1 MRAFIDFIAPN
12 AGEPPIRAAF
22 ESPLHVLEA
31 SVPSQVPEVLS
42 QAQAFAKAG
51 YWCVGFVRY
60 EAAAAFDAAFSVHE
74 WPSGPLAWFAVFER
88 PGGDAENWAQ
98 TDREA
103 AEVEWQEPLR
113 AADASAAIED
123 IHRRIAAGEVYQIN
137 HTARMAGTLS
147 AGSPFSL
154 FLALQRAQPGTYSA
168 FIDTGKQQILSVSP
182 ELFFDWQPDEKGQG
196 PILAR
201 PMKGTCGRGATPQQD
216 EQNAAALLSSTKER
230 AENVMIVDLIR
241 NDLSRIAEL
250 HSVKVPRLFHL
261 EPLPTVWSM
270 TTDVVGRTK
279 AGTSLTDVFS
289 ALFPCGS
296 VTGAPKIQ
304 AMRTIRELE
313 PNARGV
319 YCGAIGLLRP
329 GGAATFNVAIR
340 TLEIEGKDVRCGI
353 GSGITIDA
361 KFEGEWKE
369 WHHKSAFVQRASAP
383 FALLETLRIDGGVA
397 RHMHAHLDRM
407 AATASHFGYP
417 WNRSLAVRA
426 LSELTAAHPQG
437 VRRVRLLLH
446 ADGKLEVEAPAMND
460 VAGPVLAQLA
470 SRPLLEAYG
479 EFVRFKTTRRS
490 HYDAFA
496 PAPGV
501 FDTLLWND
509 ACELTEFTRGNV
521 AVKLDGRWLTPP
533 LSSGLLPGVERAM
546 VISSRRV
553 EESVVRVED
562 LSRAESIAFF
572 NSLRGWIPVQLANE
586 GG

>member
-1 MRAFIDFIAPN
+1 MRAFLDFISPD
-12 AGEPPIRAAF
+12 AGKPPIRAAF

-31 SVPSQVPEVLS
+31 SVLDQVQEVLS
-42 QAQAFAKAG
+42 QAQDFAKAG

-74 WPSGPLAWFAVFER
+74 CSSSPLAWFAVFE
-88 PGGDAENWAQ
+88 GVKADVESWAQ
-98 TDREA
+98 AHQEA
-103 AEVEWQEPLR
+103 AEVQWEEPLR
-113 AADASAAIED
+113 AEDASAAIED

-137 HTARMAGTLS
+137 HTARMAGTLRK
-147 AGSPFSL
+147 GTPFSL
-154 FLALQRAQPGTYSA
+154 FSALQRAQPGTYAA
-168 FIDTGKQQILSVSP
+168 FIDTGKQQVLSVSP
-182 ELFFDWQPDEKGQG
+182 ELFFDWQPDENGRG

-201 PMKGTCGRGATPQQD
+201 PMKGTSGRGATPHED
-216 EQNAAALLSSTKER
+216 EQNAAALVSSTKER

-270 TTDVVGRTK
+270 TTDVVGRTR

-361 KFEGEWKE
+361 KFDSEWKE
-369 WHHKSAFVQRASAP
+369 WHHKAAFVQRASAP
-383 FALLETLRIDGGVA
+383 FALLETLRIEDGAA
-397 RHMHAHLDRM
+397 RHMDAHLDRM
-407 AATASHFGYP
+407 AASASHFGYP
-417 WNRSLAVRA
+417 WNRSVALRA
-426 LSELTAAHPQG
+426 LSELTNAHPQG

-446 ADGKLEVEAPAMND
+446 ADGKLEVEAPAMTD
-460 VAGPVLAQLA
+460 VAGPVLVQLA
-470 SRPLLEAYG
+470 SRPLLEAHG
-479 EFVRFKTTRRS
+479 EFVRFKTTRRA
-490 HYDAFA
+490 HYDSFA
-496 PAPGV
+496 PASGA

-533 LSSGLLPGVERAM
+533 LSCGLLPGIERAM
-546 VISSRRV
+546 AISSGRV
-553 EESVVRVED
+553 EEGVVRVAD
-562 LSRAESIAFF
+562 LSRAESIVFF
-572 NSLRGWIPVQLANE
+572 NSLRGWIPVQLPNR
-586 GG
+586 